1 MFSAGGNLMSMK
13 KLSLELEI
21 GQEIIV
27 GKNNER
33 AKITKIEYHEKSGV
47 INLHTTKG
55 PRKALTFKLI
65 PEPIYE
71 NVADKFR

>member
-1 MFSAGGNLMSMK
+1 MTMK
-13 KLSLELEI
+13 KFSVDLEL

-55 PRKALTFKLI
+55 PIRGWGTRDG
-65 PEPIYE
+65 E
-71 NVADKFR
+71 NLSSVQ